1 MIKITLIKLEL
12 DNINYNIKKVLLKST
27 YWSLVG
33 QFAYLGVLLISNIIL
48 ARLLSPHE
56 FGQIGIILFFIV
68 IAQVLSESGLIGA
81 LVRNKDA
88 NEIDFSTVFVFN
100 LFISIILFLLII
112 SSSGFIAD
120 YYKDQSLQPLLIVSS
135 SIVIINA
142 FRFVQNA
149 KMMRQMRF
157 KEIAVYELTSIT
169 IAAIAGIILAIN
181 NFGAWSLVIL
191 QLSRDLITTTLFW
204 IFAGGNGPWLFDL
217 RSLKYHYKFGI
228 NTTLSS
234 LLESVFDNIYQII
247 LGKWFFIAQTGLYYQ
262 AKKLQDIPISVINK
276 LTQTVIYSVLS
287 KIHDDKTKFTR
298 IYQQIIALMII
309 FVGFITLTLLVFAQ
323 DIILILLGDQWVKGT
338 FYLRVLSVVGYFNV
352 QEIFNRIL
360 FKIYN
365 DTDYILKFELIK
377 KGIQSISIIIG
388 LYLNNIKFLMYGLA
402 ISSVLSYFVNYYIV
416 QKKYI
421 FLGHN
426 LFIIILKQISIIL
439 LITVFTFIFFTGDG
453 LLNNAIKLVVISILF
468 VLLSI
473 LSGCLNLKAIFK
485 RLKT

>member
-1 MIKITLIKLEL
+1 MKTFIKLKPG
-12 DNINYNIKKVLLKST
+12 NINYSIKKVLLKST

-48 ARLLSPHE
+48 ARLLSPDE
-56 FGQIGIILFFIV
+56 FGQIGIILFFIA

-88 NEIDFSTVFVFN
+88 NEIDFSTIFVFN
-100 LFISIILFLLII
+100 LFISFILFLLIV

-120 YYKDQSLQPLLIVSS
+120 YYKDQSLKPLLIVSS
-135 SIVIINA
+135 FIVIINA

-149 KMMRQMRF
+149 KMIRQMRF

-169 IAAIAGIILAIN
+169 IAATAGILLAIN
-181 NFGAWSLVIL
+181 DFGAWSLVIL
-191 QLSRDLITTTLFW
+191 QLSRDLIATTLFW
-204 IFAGGNGPWLFDL
+204 IFAGGHGPWLFDL

-247 LGKWFFIAQTGLYYQ
+247 LGKWFFITQTGLYYQ
-262 AKKLQDIPISVINK
+262 AKKLQDIPISVIHK
-276 LTQTVIYSVLS
+276 LTQTAIYSVLS
-287 KIHDDKTKFTR
+287 KIHDDKTRFTR
-298 IYQQIIALMII
+298 IYQQIIALMIV
-309 FVGFITLTLLVFAQ
+309 FVGFITLTLFVFAQ
-323 DIILILLGDQWVKGT
+323 DIILIFLGDQWLKGT
-338 FYLRVLSVVGYFNV
+338 FYLRVLSVVGYFNI

-365 DTDYILKFELIK
+365 NTGYILKFELIK

-388 LYLNNIKFLMYGLA
+388 LFYNNINLLMYGLA
-402 ISSVLSYFVNYYIV
+402 ISSVLSYFVNNYIV
-416 QKKYI
+416 QKKYP
-421 FLGHN
+421 FLGHD
-426 LFIIILKQISIIL
+426 LFTIVLKQISIIL
-439 LITVFTFIFFTGDG
+439 LVTTVTFNFLSGDG
-453 LLNNAIKLVVISILF
+453 IFNNAIKFIFISILF
-468 VLLSI
+468 VFLSV
-473 LSGCLNLKAIFK
+473 LSGCLNLKAVIK

>member
-1 MIKITLIKLEL
+1 MITFIKLDL
-12 DNINYNIKKVLLKST
+12 DNINYSIKKVLLKST
-27 YWSLVG
+27 YWSLLG

-48 ARLLSPHE
+48 ARLLSPDE

-81 LVRNKDA
+81 LVRNKHA
-88 NEIDFSTVFVFN
+88 NEIDFSTIFIFN
-100 LFISIILFLLII
+100 LFISFILFLLIV

-135 SIVIINA
+135 FIVIINA

-169 IAAIAGIILAIN
+169 IAATAGILLAIN

-191 QLSRDLITTTLFW
+191 QLSRDLLTTTLFW
-204 IFAGGNGPWLFDL
+204 IFAGGHGPWLFDL

-234 LLESVFDNIYQII
+234 LLESVFDNIYQVI

-298 IYQQIIALMII
+298 IYQQIISLMIV

-323 DIILILLGDQWVKGT
+323 DIILIFLGDQWLNAT
-338 FYLRVLSVVGYFNV
+338 FYLRVLSIVGYFNI

-365 DTDYILKFELIK
+365 NTDYILKFELIK

-388 LYLNNIKFLMYGLA
+388 LYHNNIMFLMYGLA
-402 ISSVLSYFVNYYIV
+402 ISSVLSYFVNYFIV
-416 QKKYI
+416 QKKYS
-421 FLGHN
+421 FLGHD
-426 LFIIILKQISIIL
+426 LFTIVLKQISIISS
-439 LITVFTFIFFTGDG
+439 VTFVTYKFFTGNG
-453 LLNNAIKLVVISILF
+453 IFHSVIKLLVISTLF
-468 VLLSI
+468 VVLSN
-473 LSGCLNLKAIFK
+473 LSGCLNLKAVFK